1 MAHPAHPGTTGLHLW
16 KRISYFNINR
26 KRLYVLPAQEDQFG
40 RFGGGIFDFES
51 EYSCSGSLTM
61 LHAALH
67 QSRSLNPALEELHS
81 MKTARLTGRR

>member
-1 MAHPAHPGTTGLHLW
+1 MTKRYLHLW
-16 KRISYFNINR
+16 KRISYFNINKKPCK
-26 KRLYVLPAQEDQFG
+26 KRLYVLSAQEDQFG